1 MSAGHRHG
9 GLHHLIK
16 LFVAALFVASS
27 VLLLERWLV
36 PLDLSARLVVAHA
49 AAAQADVPE
58 HFAPPTAVM
67 QIDREHFDRDYGGRT
82 PLDRCRLRDD
92 LDKVLQALP
101 GLRALGLDLDLSDL
115 PPDRA
120 DAAPQGPDGLRP
132 NEAQNR
138 CARQLLDHLRTWREA
153 APTQEEARRVALILP
168 VDRQDRGQSAT
179 WRSEV
184 AQRGLELADPRL
196 VQEFGLVRRHWLN
209 PEACPTLG
217 QLLGQP
223 PQAANQAACR
233 DVARDLVELDED
245 AHHAHNIS
253 FHRAVVQVRV
263 PDPGASGWEQ
273 QWQALAAQQPPV
285 RQLFVGARFDA
296 SDDFLTPLGTM
307 AGVEVHAAIAQNPR
321 ERVEHLWGFALDLLL
336 GVVLGAGV
344 TWCWG
349 RYFHQRLSTRLP
361 RRQLAF
367 WWLVLLALAWGLLL
381 VALPMGAQQI
391 LQRLDVWVSPVPM
404 LLGMTLDALVLGSV
418 EVALARLEA
427 REGSHHEPLHEAW
440 PAPIPWLWRRL
451 RPSPLTA
458 PRSPAAWQVAPAAL
472 PALVWWLVVVLA
484 LLKLGHALPAPLE
497 WLA

>member
-1 MSAGHRHG
+1 MSAGHGHG
-9 GLHHLIK
+9 VLHHVIK
-16 LFVAALFVASS
+16 LLVAALFVASS
-27 VLLLERWLV
+27 VQLLDRWLV

-58 HFAPPTAVM
+58 HFAPPTAVL

-92 LDKVLQALP
+92 LPVVLKALP
-101 GLRALGLDLDLSDL
+101 GVHALGLDLDLSDL

-120 DAAPQGPDGLRP
+120 DAKPGADGLKP

-138 CARQLLDHLRTWREA
+138 CACQLLDWLKAWRDVPGE
-153 APTQEEARRVALILP
+153 TRRVALILP
-168 VDRQDRGQSAT
+168 VDRQDRERSGA
-179 WRSEV
+179 WRREV

-209 PEACPTLG
+209 PGACPTLG
-217 QLLGQP
+217 QWMGLP
-223 PQAANQAACR
+223 PEQANQAACR
-233 DVARDLVELDED
+233 DVKQDREELVGD

-253 FHRAVVQVRV
+253 FHRAVAQVRV
-263 PDPGASGWEQ
+263 PDPDASGWEQ

-321 ERVEHLWGFALDLLL
+321 ERVEHLWGFPLDLLL

-367 WWLVLLALAWGLLL
+367 WWLVLLALVWGLLL
-381 VALPMGAQQI
+381 IALPMGAQQI

-418 EVALARLEA
+418 EVATARLEA
-427 REGSHHEPLHEAW
+427 REGHHHEPLHEAW

-458 PRSPAAWQVAPAAL
+458 PRSPAAWQAVPAAL
-472 PALVWWLVVVLA
+472 PALVWWTVVVLA
-484 LLKLGHALPAPLE
+484 LLKLAHALPEFLD